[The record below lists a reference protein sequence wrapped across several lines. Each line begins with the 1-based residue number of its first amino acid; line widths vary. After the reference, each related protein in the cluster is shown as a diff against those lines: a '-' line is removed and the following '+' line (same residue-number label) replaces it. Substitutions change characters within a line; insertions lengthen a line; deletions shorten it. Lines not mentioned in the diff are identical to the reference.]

1 MGMRRFWPGFRW
13 ILALGLLFHGAAA
26 AAGSGLPTI
35 GGKKA
40 VAVVNGEPIS
50 LEEFQRVLASLHEGG
65 GEKPAGGRR
74 NYSDLLRRLI
84 DGKLVLQEARNIGL
98 DKLPEVRETVK
109 MFERQTL
116 RQTLLS
122 RQVKNVR
129 PDGRE
134 VEKVYRDSIR
144 EFKVRSYLFAREED
158 AKQAEEEIRAGAGF
172 DNVMKRMVAE
182 GKAEGKEEGVYMK
195 GKDLLP
201 EIAGAVSILSEGGVT
216 PALKVSAGRMG
227 EAAYT
232 ILMLE
237 AIRYPENPDAREQAR
252 RGVLKEARLAA
263 IDKYVETL
271 KKKYVVVRKD
281 TLDGL
286 DYEAKEPG
294 IEKLMADPRVVAEIR
309 GEKPIRV
316 ADLSRG
322 VQQKFYHGVQ
332 QVATTKKVN
341 RQVPEVLNEMVTTRV
356 LVKEALRKKIDKTPE
371 FKQKVKEFED
381 EVLFGMFVQ
390 KAINPDI
397 KVDEGVV
404 RKYYDDHGGEFLIP
418 ERMRGED
425 LAFAVREDAVDAL
438 EKLRRGADFK
448 WVEANAPGQVGGK
461 SRQMLF
467 PAGGGEPPPLHDLP
481 EGARE
486 ALSGVGAGESRLYT
500 TPEGQFLVFH
510 ILEVIPPS
518 SYPFDAVK
526 GKIQERMFREAQQKS
541 VEEWAEKLRAVSEIK
556 IFATDREMEKIFGPA
571 GGAAGTP

>member
-1 MGMRRFWPGFRW
+1 MGMRRFLPGFRW
-13 ILALGLLFHGAAA
+13 ILALVLLFHGAAA

-50 LEEFQRVLASLHEGG
+50 LEEFQRVLASLHEGAG
-65 GEKPAGGRR
+65 GKPAGGRR

-98 DKLPEVRETVK
+98 DALPEVRETVK
-109 MFERQTL
+109 MFEKQTL

-134 VEKVYRDSIR
+134 VEKVYRDSVR
-144 EFKVRSYLFAREED
+144 EFKVRSFLFAREED
-158 AKQAEEEIRAGAGF
+158 AKQAEEEIRSGSEF
-172 DNVMKRMVAE
+172 DNVMKRMVTE
-182 GKAEGKEEGVYMK
+182 GKAEGREEGVYLK

-201 EIAGAVSILSEGGVT
+201 EISGAVSILSEGGVS

-237 AIRYPENPDAREQAR
+237 GIRYPENPEAREQAR

-263 IDKYVETL
+263 INKYVETL
-271 KKKYVVVRKD
+271 KKKYVKVHKD

-316 ADLSRG
+316 EDLSR
-322 VQQKFYHGVQ
+322 VLQQKFYHGVQ

-371 FKQKVKEFED
+371 YKQKVKEYED
-381 EVLFGMFVQ
+381 EVLFGVFVQ

-404 RKYYDDHGGEFLIP
+404 RKYYDDHGAEFLVP
-418 ERMRGED
+418 ESVRGED
-425 LAFAVREDAVDAL
+425 LAFAGREDAVDAL
-438 EKLRRGADFK
+438 EKLRNGADFK
-448 WVEANAPGQVGGK
+448 WVMANAPGQVGEK
-461 SRQMLF
+461 SRQRLF
-467 PAGGGEPPPLHDLP
+467 PADGAYSSLHDLP
-481 EGARE
+481 GGGAE
-486 ALSGVGAGESRLYT
+486 AVAGAGSGEFRLYT
-500 TPEGQFLVFH
+500 SPEGQFLVLH
-510 ILEVIPPS
+510 ILEMVPAKP
-518 SYPFDAVK
+518 YPFDAVK
-526 GKIQERMFREAQQKS
+526 GKIQERIFREEQQKT
-541 VEEWAEKLRAVSEIK
+541 VEEWAGKLRAVSEIR

-571 GGAAGTP
+571 GGATGKP

>member
-1 MGMRRFWPGFRW
+1 MGMRRFLPGFLW

-40 VAVVNGEPIS
+40 VAVVNGEPIT
-50 LEEFQRVLASLHEGG
+50 LEEFQRVLASLHEGA

-74 NYSDLLRRLI
+74 DYSDLLRRLI

-98 DKLPEVRETVK
+98 DTLPEVRETVK
-109 MFERQTL
+109 MFEQQTL
-116 RQTLLS
+116 RQTLLY
-122 RQVKNVR
+122 RQVKNIR

-158 AKQAEEEIRAGAGF
+158 AKQAEGEIRSGAGF

-182 GKAEGKEEGVYMK
+182 GKAEGREEGVYMK

-201 EIAGAVSILSEGGVT
+201 EIAGAVSILSEGGVS

-227 EAAYT
+227 ETAFT

-237 AIRYPENPDAREQAR
+237 GIRYPENPEAREQAR
-252 RGVLKEARLAA
+252 REVLKEARLAA
-263 IDKYVETL
+263 INKYVETL
-271 KKKYVVVRKD
+271 KKKYVKVRKD

-316 ADLSRG
+316 EDLSR
-322 VQQKFYHGVQ
+322 VLQRKFYHGVQ
-332 QVATTKKVN
+332 QVTTPKKVN
-341 RQVPEVLNEMVTTRV
+341 KQVPEVLNEMVTTRV

-371 FKQKVKEFED
+371 YKQKVKEFED

-397 KVDEGVV
+397 KVDEAVV
-404 RKYYDDHGGEFLIP
+404 RKYYDDHAGEFLVP
-418 ERMRGED
+418 ESVRGED
-425 LAFAVREDAVDAL
+425 LAFAGREDAVDAL
-438 EKLRRGADFK
+438 EKLRNGADFK
-448 WVEANAPGQVGGK
+448 WVKENAPGQVGEK
-461 SRQMLF
+461 SRQRVF
-467 PAGGGEPPPLHDLP
+467 PADGAYSSVHDLP
-481 EGARE
+481 GGGAE
-486 ALSGVGAGESRLYT
+486 AVAGAGSGEFRLYT
-500 TPEGQFLVFH
+500 SPEGQFLVLH
-510 ILEVIPPS
+510 ILERVPAKPF
-518 SYPFDAVK
+518 PFDAVK
-526 GKIQERMFREAQQKS
+526 GKIQERIFREEQQKS

-571 GGAAGTP
+571 GGAAGKP

>member
-1 MGMRRFWPGFRW
+1 MGMRRFLPGFRW
-13 ILALGLLFHGAAA
+13 ILALVLLFHGAAA

-50 LEEFQRVLASLHEGG
+50 LEEFQRVLASLHEGAG
-65 GEKPAGGRR
+65 GKPAGGRR
-74 NYSDLLRRLI
+74 NYSGLLRRLI

-98 DKLPEVRETVK
+98 DTLPEVRETVK
-109 MFERQTL
+109 MFEKQTL

-134 VEKVYRDSIR
+134 VEKAYRDSIR
-144 EFKVRSYLFAREED
+144 EFKVRSFLFAREED
-158 AKQAEEEIRAGAGF
+158 AKQAEEEIRSGSEF
-172 DNVMKRMVAE
+172 DNVMKRMVTE
-182 GKAEGKEEGVYMK
+182 GKAEGREEGVYLK

-201 EIAGAVSILSEGGVT
+201 EISGAVSILSEGGVS

-237 AIRYPENPDAREQAR
+237 GIRYPENPEAREQAR

-263 IDKYVETL
+263 INKYVETL
-271 KKKYVVVRKD
+271 KKKYVKVHKD

-316 ADLSRG
+316 EDLSR
-322 VQQKFYHGVQ
+322 VLQQKFYHGVQ

-341 RQVPEVLNEMVTTRV
+341 RQVPEVLNEMATTRV

-371 FKQKVKEFED
+371 YKQKVKEYED
-381 EVLFGMFVQ
+381 EVLFGVFVQ

-404 RKYYDDHGGEFLIP
+404 RKYYDDHGAEFLVP
-418 ERMRGED
+418 ESVRGED
-425 LAFAVREDAVDAL
+425 LAFAGREDAVDAL
-438 EKLRRGADFK
+438 EKLRNGADFK
-448 WVEANAPGQVGGK
+448 WVMANAPGQVGEK
-461 SRQMLF
+461 SRQRLF
-467 PAGGGEPPPLHDLP
+467 PADGAYSSLHDLP
-481 EGARE
+481 GGGAE
-486 ALSGVGAGESRLYT
+486 AVAGAGSGEFRLYT
-500 TPEGQFLVFH
+500 SPEGQFLVLH
-510 ILEVIPPS
+510 ILEMVPAKP
-518 SYPFDAVK
+518 YPFDAVK
-526 GKIQERMFREAQQKS
+526 GKIQERIFREEQQKT
-541 VEEWAEKLRAVSEIK
+541 VEEWAGKLRAVSEIR

-571 GGAAGTP
+571 GGATGKP